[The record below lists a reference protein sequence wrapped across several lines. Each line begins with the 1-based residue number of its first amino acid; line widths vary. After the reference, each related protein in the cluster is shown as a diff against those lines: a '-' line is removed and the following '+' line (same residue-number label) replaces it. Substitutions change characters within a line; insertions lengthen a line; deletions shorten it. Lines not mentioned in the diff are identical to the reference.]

1 MRVREQ
7 LDGEPVGK
15 ITVARGISLGE
26 AMNFTRDDK

>member
-15 ITVARGISLGE
+15 SAVAQGISHGK
-26 AMNFTRDDK
+26 AMNFTRGDK